1 MSDAVPPAR
10 RLPARAR
17 LAFGLGSIAYGIK
30 DNGFATFLLLFYNQ
44 VVGLPPDSVGA
55 VIALVLVVEAFA
67 DPLVGFLSDNTR
79 GKWGRRHPWMYAS
92 ALPVAAGW
100 LLLWN
105 PPAGWSQGA
114 LLGYLFGA
122 ALLVRLALSMFE
134 IPSAALGPE
143 LSSDYDERTKLFA
156 YRYLFGWV
164 GGLGMLFLAYGVF
177 LAPDA
182 THANGLQNGAGY
194 HGWALLGA
202 VLMALSILVSSL
214 MLHPEIKYLPQASAR
229 GETLRD
235 HFTAFGRAV
244 ANRGFLVLMIAGLFA
259 YTAQGTSFA
268 LSNYFYAFVW
278 RFQGMDYQFLVLTLL
293 IGAFGAFFLA
303 PALTRRGDKRVA
315 AGTLALGNA
324 ILLSSPYFLH
334 YLGLFP
340 TPGARETVA
349 LVLMIFCANTVVGVG
364 AFIIGASMLADVVEE
379 SERRTGQRNEGVYF
393 AGSFF
398 VQKLVGGLGTWVAG
412 LILKAAAFPA
422 NAQPGQVPEA
432 TIERLVLIFA
442 FTMLTVYGLGSFAYR
457 RFPFGR
463 AEHEAR
469 VAALAD
475 TDRAG

>member
-1 MSDAVPPAR
+1 MSAAVPPAR

-17 LAFGLGSIAYGIK
+17 WAFGVGSLAYGIK

-44 VVGLPPDSVGA
+44 VIGLPPDQVGA

-79 GKWGRRHPWMYAS
+79 GAWGRRHPWMYAS

-105 PPAGWSQGA
+105 PPAGWSHAA

-122 ALLVRLALSMFE
+122 ALLVRLALSTFE
-134 IPSAALGPE
+134 IPSSALGPE

-156 YRYLFGWV
+156 YRYLFGWI
-164 GGLGMLFLAYGVF
+164 GGLGMLFLAYAVF
-177 LAPDA
+177 LVPDA
-182 THANGLQNGAGY
+182 THANGLQNAAGY
-194 HGWALLGA
+194 GRWALLGA
-202 VLMALSILVSSL
+202 VLMALSILASSL
-214 MLHPEIKYLPQASAR
+214 ALHPEIKHLPPAGAR
-229 GETLRD
+229 GKGLRD

-244 ANRGFLVLMIAGLFA
+244 ANRGFLVLMVAGLFA

-268 LSNYFYAFVW
+268 LSNYLYAFVW
-278 RFQGMDYQFLVLTLL
+278 RFAGMDYQYLALALL
-293 IGAFGAFFLA
+293 IGATGAFFLA
-303 PALTRRGDKRVA
+303 PALTKRGDKRVA
-315 AGTLALGNA
+315 AGALALGNA
-324 ILLSSPYFLH
+324 ILLSAPYFLH
-334 YLGLFP
+334 YFGLFP
-340 TPGARETVA
+340 APGARGTVL
-349 LVLMIFCANTVVGVG
+349 LVLAIFCLNTMVGVG
-364 AFIIGASMLADVVEE
+364 AFIIGASMLSDVVEE
-379 SERRTGQRNEGVYF
+379 AERRTGLRHEGVYF

-398 VQKLVGGLGTWVAG
+398 VQKLVGGLGTLFAG

-422 NAQPGQVPEA
+422 NAQPGAVSEA

-442 FTMLTVYGLGSFAYR
+442 CTMLTVYGLGSFAYR

-469 VAALAD
+469 VAALAAE
-475 TDRAG
+475 DRAG

>member
-1 MSDAVPPAR
+1 MTATPPPR
-10 RLPARAR
+10 RLPGRAR

-44 VVGLPPDSVGA
+44 VIGLPPDRVGA

-79 GKWGRRHPWMYAS
+79 GRWGRRHPWMYAS

-105 PPAGWSQGA
+105 PPAGWSPEA

-164 GGLGMLFLAYGVF
+164 GGLGMLFLAYAVF
-177 LAPDA
+177 LRPDA
-182 THANGLQNGAGY
+182 THANGLQNADGY
-194 HGWALLGA
+194 SHWALLGA
-202 VLMALSILVSSL
+202 VLMVLSILSSSL
-214 MLHPEIKYLPQASAR
+214 MLHPEIKYLPQAGAR
-229 GETLRD
+229 GESLRD

-244 ANRGFLVLMIAGLFA
+244 ANRGFLVLMVAGLFA

-268 LSNYFYAFVW
+268 LSNYLYAFVW
-278 RFQGMDYQFLVLTLL
+278 RFADMDYQLLALALL
-293 IGAFGAFFLA
+293 IGAVGAFFLA
-303 PALTRRGDKRVA
+303 PRLTRRGDKRVA
-315 AGTLALGNA
+315 AGAFALANA
-324 ILLSSPYFLH
+324 VLLSAPYFLH
-334 YLGLFP
+334 LAGLFP
-340 TPGARETVA
+340 PPGERQTITLL
-349 LVLMIFCANTVVGVG
+349 LVIFCVNTTAGVG
-364 AFIIGASMLADVVEE
+364 AFVLGASMLSDVVEE
-379 SERRTGQRNEGVYF
+379 SERRTGQRSEGVYF

-398 VQKLVGGLGTWVAG
+398 VQKLVGGLGALFAG
-412 LILKAAAFPA
+412 LILKAADFPA
-422 NAQPGQVPEA
+422 NAQPGSVPDA
-432 TIERLVLIFA
+432 TIERLVLIFGVTV
-442 FTMLTVYGLGSFAYR
+442 FVVYGLGALAYR

-469 VAALAD
+469 IAALAGQ
-475 TDRAG
+475 DRAD